1 MTGRESVE
9 QKAARYLTE
18 GRIVVTRVLGDTV
31 DTVCQGTAGS
41 YELGHR
47 PGRGWF
53 CSCAVRGD
61 DCSHFSDP
69 SSAEDSA
76 VQWLGH
82 EPGGE
87 GERRCRRTPLWR

>member
-41 YELGHR
+41 YE
-47 PGRGWF
+47 PYGRLP
-53 CSCAVRGD
+53 AVRRQCKLHGRR
-61 DCSHFSDP
+61 P
-69 SSAEDSA
+69 LRAGGGRSAFA
-76 VQWLGH
+76 
-82 EPGGE
+82 
-87 GERRCRRTPLWR
+87 

>member
-9 QKAARYLTE
+9 QKAAMYLTE

-47 PGRGWF
+47 PGRGMVLF
-53 CSCAVRGD
+53 LRTT
-61 DCSHFSDP
+61 
-69 SSAEDSA
+69 
-76 VQWLGH
+76 
-82 EPGGE
+82 
-87 GERRCRRTPLWR
+87 RRRLQPLQ